1 MKWIS
6 RVLLLLLY
14 SVPYVFL
21 AIYGDAQ
28 WRSLWLYLPM
38 IVGFTVLA
46 IIAHVT
52 KNEVIVIV
60 GNVLSVISSYTALA
74 VSGIGAMSWYFKPV
88 TTHILIGLLSAV
100 AMGAQFPTAIVRIN
114 KRRTMRK
121 RTSLNPRP
129 NPYAKEMEKTL
140 YLNSVPGM
148 VKSILNAENEE
159 GGRTVYK
166 KGEEW

>member
-1 MKWIS
+1 MTKIIEGRKLSMKWIS

-14 SVPYVFL
+14 SVPYAFL

-28 WRSLWLYLPM
+28 WGSLWLYLPM

-121 RTSLNPRP
+121 RTMLEELNRQ
-129 NPYAKEMEKTL
+129 
-140 YLNSVPGM
+140 
-148 VKSILNAENEE
+148 
-159 GGRTVYK
+159 
-166 KGEEW
+166 